1 MFEATDTILCAHIPK
16 SKPKMKIHLS
26 IRDVFH
32 ALSPVGSVVEA
43 VSTALLLVAMAG
55 CAVAALP

>member
-1 MFEATDTILCAHIPK
+1 ME
-16 SKPKMKIHLS
+16 IHLTLS
-26 IRDVFH
+26 DAFH

-43 VSTALLLVAMAG
+43 VSTALLLFAMAG

>member
-1 MFEATDTILCAHIPK
+1 ME
-16 SKPKMKIHLS
+16 IHLTP
-26 IRDVFH
+26 RDAFY

-43 VSTALLLVAMAG
+43 ISTALLFVAITG